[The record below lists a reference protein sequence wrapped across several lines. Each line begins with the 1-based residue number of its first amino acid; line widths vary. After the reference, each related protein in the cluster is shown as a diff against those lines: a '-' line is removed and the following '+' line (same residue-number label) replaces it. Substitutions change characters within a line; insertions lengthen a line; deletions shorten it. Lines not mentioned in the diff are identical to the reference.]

1 MLIFRGRDPVNAD
14 WQWNPQCRDYKLR
27 AQPDLPAIPSG
38 TAVASDD
45 VCILRAGVQPTLD
58 PYAEAFIA
66 GPLPLMMLLI
76 MVMLKLAAEVAATQ
90 AVAVTVTATTVD
102 TEAAA
107 VVSRATGT
115 SEAVAPTVVSEL
127 VVVAMTTRTLVADT
141 VDVAALVVA
150 VVVAAAETL
159 AAGRDVTATT
169 EGSSPT

>member
-1 MLIFRGRDPVNAD
+1 
-14 WQWNPQCRDYKLR
+14 
-27 AQPDLPAIPSG
+27 
-38 TAVASDD
+38 
-45 VCILRAGVQPTLD
+45 
-58 PYAEAFIA
+58 
-66 GPLPLMMLLI
+66 
-76 MVMLKLAAEVAATQ
+76 
-90 AVAVTVTATTVD
+90 
-102 TEAAA
+102 

-150 VVVAAAETL
+150 VALAVVAETL